1 MPTNVHLMTALGA
14 CALLCACSRPAN
26 VDKVPVGTEV
36 QVTRSDGALVEGT
49 LAARDATTVTVNDGH
64 RPRTVPRDEIRLINV
79 VDMNKPAEVPA
90 AARFREVRI
99 PATTPM
105 QLRLETSLSSVSN
118 SVEDPVIA
126 ELVEPITIDGVEVV
140 PVGTRLRGVV
150 TQAVPSGKVKG
161 RASLAFRFPS
171 ISARGETHAIDAR
184 FARTAP
190 STKTKDAEKIG
201 IPAAAGGAI
210 GALLGGGKG
219 AAAGA
224 AIGGGAGTALVL
236 TTPGKNIELPSG
248 TMLSLAIGEAIDVRV
263 PVRPG
268 DPDKRQ
274 IQ

>member
-1 MPTNVHLMTALGA
+1 MPTNVRLMTALGA

-49 LAARDATTVTVNDGH
+49 LAARDAKTVTVNDGH
-64 RPRTVPRDEIRLINV
+64 RPRTVPRDEIRLISV
-79 VDMNKPAEVPA
+79 VDMNKPAEVPT

-105 QLRLETSLSSVSN
+105 QLRLETSLSSVAN
-118 SVEDPVIA
+118 HVEDPVIA

-171 ISARGETHAIDAR
+171 IAARGETHVIDAR
-184 FARTAP
+184 FERTAP
-190 STKTKDAEKIG
+190 ATKTKDAEKIG
-201 IPAAAGGAI
+201 IPAAAGGVI
-210 GALLGGGKG
+210 GAILGGGKG

-224 AIGGGAGTALVL
+224 AIGGGAGTAVVL
-236 TTPGKNIELPSG
+236 ATPGKNIELPSG
-248 TMLSLAIGEAIDVRV
+248 TMLSLTIGEAIDVRV

>member
-1 MPTNVHLMTALGA
+1 MPTNVRLMTALGA

-64 RPRTVPRDEIRLINV
+64 RPRTVPRDEIRLISV

-99 PATTPM
+99 PATTSM

-118 SVEDPVIA
+118 RVEDPVIA

-140 PVGTRLRGVV
+140 PAGTRLRGVV

-161 RASLAFRFPS
+161 RASLAFRFPA
-171 ISARGETHAIDAR
+171 IAARGETHVIDAR

-190 STKTKDAEKIG
+190 ATKT
-201 IPAAAGGAI
+201 
-210 GALLGGGKG
+210 
-219 AAAGA
+219 
-224 AIGGGAGTALVL
+224 
-236 TTPGKNIELPSG
+236 
-248 TMLSLAIGEAIDVRV
+248 
-263 PVRPG
+263 
-268 DPDKRQ
+268 
-274 IQ
+274 